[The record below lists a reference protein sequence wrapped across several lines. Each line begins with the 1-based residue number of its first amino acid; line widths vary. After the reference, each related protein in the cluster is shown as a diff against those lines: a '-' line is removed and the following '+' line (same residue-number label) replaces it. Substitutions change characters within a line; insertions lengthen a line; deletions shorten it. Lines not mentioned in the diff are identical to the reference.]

1 MTLVDLKGDGHIG
14 IVTGKRYMAHNG
26 HDPGEREPLGIYWYE
41 PIKVEGGV
49 QWRRHVIDYG
59 TRTGGGMQI
68 PVVDIDGDGDLD
80 FVVAG
85 KSGLFLF
92 ENMTVNH

>member
-1 MTLVDLKGDGHIG
+1 MK
-14 IVTGKRYMAHNG
+14 
-26 HDPGEREPLGIYWYE
+26 
-41 PIKVEGGV
+41 
-49 QWRRHVIDYG
+49 HVIDYG
-59 TRTGGGMQI
+59 SRTGGGMQI

-92 ENMTVNH
+92 ENLTKKK